1 MYLKLRILFTIL
13 AALCVAAALPVGALY
28 GFVWA
33 GIFAFSAFLFYG
45 LMLICKQNQEETEK
59 KTETFSESSSTEV
72 EPDKTQN
79 SNAKN
84 DESHN

>member
-1 MYLKLRILFTIL
+1 MYLKFRILFTIL

-45 LMLICKQNQEETEK
+45 LMLICKQNQEEMEK
-59 KTETFSESSSTEV
+59 KTGTFSESNSETQ
-72 EPDKTQN
+72 PDKTQN
-79 SNAKN
+79 NNPQN